1 MCASKLANFDIRP
14 DFAPAAVLPLESEIR
29 DWTKFIAEKSIMPEQ
44 LRSSIDALGG
54 CPRGT
59 NMILSRRRLLR
70 ASAVAAIFPPASRN
84 AAAQTFPTHPITLV
98 VPFPAAG
105 PADVLARILSEPMR
119 AFLGQPVIIDNIAG
133 AAGSIGVG
141 RVARAPPDGYT
152 LILGNLGT
160 HVFNGAIYSL
170 GYDVVNDFEPI
181 SLLPSNNQLIIARNA
196 IPAKNLRELV
206 AWVKANSDKVTCG
219 TAGPGSPSHIAAAYF
234 QSMLGVRF
242 QLVPYR
248 GTPQVI
254 QDLVAGQIDLV
265 FDQVSSSL
273 AQVRSGKIK
282 AFAVTAKSRL
292 AAAPE
297 IPSVDEAG
305 LPGFYTTFW
314 FGLWAPKDTPLSI
327 IERLNAA
334 VVKVM
339 ADTIVQSRLAE
350 LGSEI
355 PTSEQQN
362 PHALAVLQKAEIDRW
377 WPIIRQA
384 NIKG

>member
-1 MCASKLANFDIRP
+1 
-14 DFAPAAVLPLESEIR
+14 
-29 DWTKFIAEKSIMPEQ
+29 
-44 LRSSIDALGG
+44 
-54 CPRGT
+54 
-59 NMILSRRRLLR
+59 
-70 ASAVAAIFPPASRN
+70 
-84 AAAQTFPTHPITLV
+84 
-98 VPFPAAG
+98 
-105 PADVLARILSEPMR
+105 VLARILSEPMR
-119 AFLGQPVIIDNIAG
+119 AFLGQAVIIDNIAG

-141 RVARAPPDGYT
+141 RVARAAPDGYT

-170 GYDVVNDFEPI
+170 SYDVVNDFEPI
-181 SLLPSNNQLIIARNA
+181 SVLPSNNQLIIARNA

-206 AWVKANSDKVTCG
+206 TWVKANSDKVTCG

-234 QSMLGVRF
+234 QNMLGVRF

-254 QDLVAGQIDLV
+254 QDLVAGQVDLV

-292 AAAPE
+292 VAAPE

-314 FGLWAPKDTPLSI
+314 FGLWAPKDTPRTI

-334 VVKVM
+334 VVEVM

-355 PTSEQQN
+355 PTSEQQKN
-362 PHALAVLQKAEIDRW
+362 PHALVTLQKAEIDRW

>member
-1 MCASKLANFDIRP
+1 
-14 DFAPAAVLPLESEIR
+14 
-29 DWTKFIAEKSIMPEQ
+29 
-44 LRSSIDALGG
+44 
-54 CPRGT
+54 
-59 NMILSRRRLLR
+59 
-70 ASAVAAIFPPASRN
+70 
-84 AAAQTFPTHPITLV
+84 
-98 VPFPAAG
+98 
-105 PADVLARILSEPMR
+105 LSEPMH
-119 AFLGQPVIIDNIAG
+119 AFLREPVIIDNIGG

-141 RVARAPPDGYT
+141 HVARAAPDGYT
-152 LILGNLGT
+152 VVLGNLGT

-170 GYDVVNDFEPI
+170 GYDVVNDFESI

-196 IPAKNLRELV
+196 IPAKDLRELIM
-206 AWVKANSDKVTCG
+206 WVKANSDKITCG

-234 QSMLGVRF
+234 QNMLGVRF

-248 GTPQVI
+248 GTPQVL
-254 QDLVAGQIDLV
+254 QDLVAGQVDLV

-314 FGLWAPKDTPLSI
+314 FGLWAPKDTPRSI
-327 IERLNAA
+327 VERLNAA
-334 VVKVM
+334 VVEVM
-339 ADTIVQSRLAE
+339 ADATARSRLAE

-355 PTSEQQN
+355 PPTEQQN
-362 PHALAVLQKAEIDRW
+362 PQALAALQRAE
-377 WPIIRQA
+377 IIRQA

>member
-1 MCASKLANFDIRP
+1 
-14 DFAPAAVLPLESEIR
+14 
-29 DWTKFIAEKSIMPEQ
+29 
-44 LRSSIDALGG
+44 
-54 CPRGT
+54 
-59 NMILSRRRLLR
+59 MILSRRRLLR
-70 ASAVAAIFPPASRN
+70 ASAAAAIFPPASRN

-105 PADVLARILSEPMR
+105 PADVLARILSERMR
-119 AFLGQPVIIDNIAG
+119 ALLGQPVIIDNIAG

-141 RVARAPPDGYT
+141 RVARAAPDGYT

-181 SLLPSNNQLIIARNA
+181 SLLPSNNQLIIGRNA
-196 IPAKNLRELV
+196 IPAKNLLELV
-206 AWVKANSDKVTCG
+206 TWVKANSDKVTCG

-254 QDLVAGQIDLV
+254 QDLVAGQVDLV

-314 FGLWAPKDTPLSI
+314 FGLWAPKDTPRSI

-334 VVKVM
+334 VVEVM

-355 PTSEQQN
+355 PASEQQN
-362 PHALAVLQKAEIDRW
+362 PDALAALQKAEIDRW

>member
-1 MCASKLANFDIRP
+1 
-14 DFAPAAVLPLESEIR
+14 
-29 DWTKFIAEKSIMPEQ
+29 
-44 LRSSIDALGG
+44 
-54 CPRGT
+54 
-59 NMILSRRRLLR
+59 MILSRRRLLR

-141 RVARAPPDGYT
+141 RVARAAPDGHT

-206 AWVKANSDKVTCG
+206 TWVQTNSANVTCG

-314 FGLWAPKDTPLSI
+314 FGLWAPKDTPRSI

-334 VVKVM
+334 VVEVM

-350 LGSEI
+350 LGSEA
-355 PTSEQQN
+355 PTSPQQN
-362 PHALAVLQKAEIDRW
+362 PQALAALQKAEIDRW

>member
-1 MCASKLANFDIRP
+1 
-14 DFAPAAVLPLESEIR
+14 
-29 DWTKFIAEKSIMPEQ
+29 
-44 LRSSIDALGG
+44 
-54 CPRGT
+54 
-59 NMILSRRRLLR
+59 MILSRRRLLR
-70 ASAVAAIFPPASRN
+70 ASAAAAIFQSASRN
-84 AAAQTFPTHPITLV
+84 AMGQTFPTHPIALV

-105 PADVLARILSEPMR
+105 PADVLARILIEPMR

-141 RVARAPPDGYT
+141 RVARATPDGYT

-196 IPAKNLRELV
+196 IPAKNLGELIT
-206 AWVKANSDKVTCG
+206 WVKENSDKVTCG

-254 QDLVAGQIDLV
+254 QDLVAGQVDLV

-273 AQVRSGKIK
+273 AQVRGGKIK

-314 FGLWAPKDTPLSI
+314 FGLWAPKDTPRSI
-327 IERLNAA
+327 IGRLNAA
-334 VVKVM
+334 VVDVM

-355 PTSEQQN
+355 PTTEQQN
-362 PHALAVLQKAEIDRW
+362 PHALAALQKAEIDKW

>member
-1 MCASKLANFDIRP
+1 
-14 DFAPAAVLPLESEIR
+14 
-29 DWTKFIAEKSIMPEQ
+29 
-44 LRSSIDALGG
+44 
-54 CPRGT
+54 
-59 NMILSRRRLLR
+59 MILSRRRLLR
-70 ASAVAAIFPPASRN
+70 ASAAAAIFPQASRN
-84 AAAQTFPTHPITLV
+84 AAAQAFPTRPITLV

-105 PADVLARILSEPMR
+105 PADLLARILSEPMR

-133 AAGSIGVG
+133 AAGNIGVG
-141 RVARAPPDGYT
+141 RVARAVADGYT

-196 IPAKNLRELV
+196 TPAKNLQELV
-206 AWVKANSDKVTCG
+206 TWVKANSDKVTCG
-219 TAGPGSPSHIAAAYF
+219 TAGPGSPSHIAAVYF
-234 QSMLGVRF
+234 QNMLGVRF

-254 QDLVAGQIDLV
+254 QDLVAGQVDLL

-273 AQVRSGKIK
+273 AQVRAGKIK

-314 FGLWAPKDTPLSI
+314 FGLWAPKDTPRGI

-334 VVKVM
+334 VVEVM

-362 PHALAVLQKAEIDRW
+362 PQALATLQKAEIGRW